1 MKIETTLTVPGYSV
15 VVEAVKIE
23 VYNLESIILTFAV
36 MVFIISEEAR
46 TVGLLVTVCLAP
58 VVTSTLNSVTTSLTT
73 VGWDTMSNELTV
85 TYSVIGL

>member
-1 MKIETTLTVPGYSV
+1 MNIETTLTVPGYSV
-15 VVEAVKIE
+15 VVEAVKTE